1 MTIRFIDFFDQ
12 GVQYHTGK
20 IAFVDKDSSYTFA
33 EANRHIHKIAAAIC
47 GNGYEKGTRIGVYSP
62 NANSAWLALL
72 AVFRAE
78 GVWLPINPRNTV
90 DVNVDLAT
98 RFGMMVMFYDSCFNA
113 EVAEIQKQVPNLKAF
128 VCINGEGTIGQS
140 LEAFIKDQ
148 PDTHVPGPHV
158 PNELAAIFPT
168 GGTTGQSKG
177 VLMNHEALET
187 FAANYYTH
195 LDYRED
201 SVHLVVAPMTH
212 AAGIMGC
219 LHFMRGG
226 RNVITRHLDPLSI
239 LQDIEEHKVTHLFL
253 PPTILYMMLAHE
265 DVGKYDYSSLQHFIV
280 GAAPTSL
287 EKLKE
292 AIKVFGPVMTEAY
305 GQTEAP
311 AAITLKA
318 PWDYLDANGNINEE
332 RLKGIGRAG
341 AFSPVKILGDDGH
354 EMPRGEPG
362 EICVSGHLVT
372 LGYLDNPEATA
383 AAHKDGWLWTGD
395 VGVMNED
402 GYIRIVDRSKDMII
416 SGGFNIY
423 PNEIEQV
430 ISEHAGV
437 QECAVIG
444 VPDDKWGEAVKA
456 VIQLKPGQKLD
467 KAALLRDMKAK
478 LGSVKTPK
486 SIDIIDDL
494 PHSPN
499 GKVMK
504 TELRKKYWT
513 GKSRAAN

>member
-1 MTIRFIDFFDQ
+1 MAMRLIDLFDQ
-12 GVQYHTGK
+12 GVRYHARKT
-20 IAFVDKDSSYTFA
+20 AFVDKDSTYTYA
-33 EANRHIHKIAAAIC
+33 EADGHIHKIAAAIR
-47 GNGYEKGTRIGVYSP
+47 GNGFDKGTRIGVYSP

-72 AVFRAE
+72 GVLRAE

-90 DVNVDLAT
+90 PVNVDLAT
-98 RFGMMVMFYDSCFNA
+98 RFGMDVMFYDACFNS
-113 EVAEIQKQVPNLKAF
+113 EIAEIQKQVPGLKAF
-128 VCINGEGTIGQS
+128 VCINGTGDIGKS
-140 LEAFIKDQ
+140 VSDFTKGH
-148 PDTHVPGPHV
+148 PDHHPIGPHIDGEV
-158 PNELAAIFPT
+158 GAIFPT
-168 GGTTGQSKG
+168 GGTTGQFKG

-187 FAANYYTH
+187 FAANYYAH
-195 LDYRED
+195 LNYHED

-226 RNVITRHLDPLSI
+226 MNVITKNLDPLSI
-239 LQDIEEHKVTHLFL
+239 IQDIEEHKVTHLFL
-253 PPTILYMMLAHE
+253 PPTIMYMMLAHPG
-265 DVGKYDYSSLQHFIV
+265 VGKYDYSTLQHFIV

-292 AIKVFGPVMTEAY
+292 AIGVFGPVMTEAY

-318 PWDYLDANGNINEE
+318 PWDYIDADGNINEE
-332 RLKGIGRAG
+332 RLKGIGRPG
-341 AFSPVKILGDDGH
+341 AFSPVKILGEDAL
-354 EMPRGEPG
+354 ELPRGEPG
-362 EICVSGHLVT
+362 EICVSGRLVT
-372 LGYLDNPEATA
+372 LGYLDNPEATTT
-383 AAHKDGWLWTGD
+383 AHKDGWLWTGD

-402 GYIRIVDRSKDMII
+402 GYIQIVDRSKDMII

-430 ISEHAGV
+430 VCEHPSV

-444 VPDDKWGEAVKA
+444 IPDEKWGEAVKA
-456 VIQLKPGQKLD
+456 VVQLKPGQELD
-467 KAALLRDMKAK
+467 VTALLANVKEK

-486 SIDIIDDL
+486 TIDIIEDL
-494 PHSPN
+494 PRSPN

-504 TELRKKYWT
+504 AELRKKYWDSKT
-513 GKSRAAN
+513 RAVN

>member
-1 MTIRFIDFFDQ
+1 MAIRFIDFFDQ
-12 GVQYHTGK
+12 GVRYHASKT
-20 IAFVDKDSSYTFA
+20 AFVDKESTYTYG
-33 EANRHIHKIAAAIC
+33 EADGHIHKIAAAIR
-47 GNGYEKGTRIGVYSP
+47 GNGFKKGTRIGVYSP

-72 AVFRAE
+72 GVLRAE

-98 RFGMMVMFYDSCFNA
+98 RFGMEVMFYDACFNA
-113 EVAEIQKQVPNLKAF
+113 EVEDIKKQVPGIKAF
-128 VCINGEGTIGQS
+128 VCINGSGSTGQTVS
-140 LEAFIKDQ
+140 EFTSGH
-148 PDTHVPGPHV
+148 PDRHEPGPHI
-158 PNELAAIFPT
+158 PGELAAIFPT

-195 LDYRED
+195 LSYRED

-226 RNVITRHLDPLSI
+226 KNVIVKELSPQAI
-239 LQDIEEHKVTHLFL
+239 MEDISEHKVTHLFL
-253 PPTILYMMLAHE
+253 PPTIMYMMLAHP
-265 DVGKYDYSSLQHFIV
+265 DVKSFDYSSLQHFIV

-292 AIKVFGPVMTEAY
+292 AIQIFGPCMTEAY

-318 PWDYLDANGNINEE
+318 PWDYMDADGNINEQ

-341 AFSPVKILGDDGH
+341 AFSPVKILGENG
-354 EMPRGEPG
+354 EEVQRGEPG
-362 EICVSGHLVT
+362 EICVTGRLVT

-395 VGVMNED
+395 VGVMDDD
-402 GYIRIVDRSKDMII
+402 GYIQIVDRSKDMII

-423 PNEIEQV
+423 PNEIEQA
-430 ISEHAGV
+430 ISENPAV

-444 VPDDKWGEAVKA
+444 VPDEKWGESVKA
-456 VIQLKPGQKLD
+456 VVQLKPGQTID
-467 KAALLRDMKAK
+467 EQALLAEVKAK

-486 SIDIIDDL
+486 SVDIIDDL
-494 PHSPN
+494 PRSPN

-504 TELRKKYWT
+504 TELRKKYWA
-513 GKSRAAN
+513 GKDRAVN